1 MEELLPYY
9 ERELVYLNTVGRELA
24 HQYPRLASELGLGA
38 EGHEDP
44 HIRRLIQACALLN
57 ARTARKLDDDY
68 PEFTEALLG
77 SLYPYFLEGI
87 PSCSI
92 ARIAHTGR
100 GQEQQL
106 SAKPERVETVP
117 RGTEMSALHGKGTA
131 CRFRTASPLTLAPV
145 GVARAR
151 YEPLVHAPAQVRLP
165 ARATGQVAITI
176 ESAAPARLLRQLGL
190 PRLRLYVDADPLLA
204 AALIDTLFMH
214 VGASYLEVGDG
225 GPWRQLER
233 MPLALGGFDDD
244 DALVPLRPN
253 QHAAYRLLSEYF
265 AFPDKFH
272 FIDIDLGRLAPLLP
286 AAAHRF
292 TLHLVVNGLQ
302 GDSGAARLLG
312 TLDASHLAP
321 DCAPVVNLFHQAAMP
336 VRITHRSAMYE
347 VVPGRHEEDVEVYSI
362 DTVNVLRT
370 AEGRV
375 QSIAYRPC
383 YGLRHG
389 EGGEGSALRERYWF
403 ARRDERGMSR
413 PRPRM
418 TIGFADAG
426 FSLGPDEQCVA
437 SIDLTC
443 TNGAHAASTGFGAPD
458 GDLASETATGGLP
471 IHLLRRPTL
480 PQRFPSSGGA
490 HWRLVAQLALNHRSL
505 GDLDAF
511 REVLALYDVARS
523 AATQRQI
530 AGITAM
536 ETLSSTAWMRNRNGA
551 TLVHGLEVRMTV
563 DEEAFAGSSL
573 YVFAEVVNRF
583 FGLYVHVN
591 SFTRLVVR
599 AARTDRELLRC
610 DPRNGKLTLV

>member
-24 HQYPRLASELGLGA
+24 SQYPRLANELGMGA
-38 EGHEDP
+38 EGSEDP

-57 ARTARKLDDDY
+57 ARTAKKLDDDY

-77 SLYPYFLEGI
+77 SLYPAFLQGI

-92 ARIAHTGR
+92 ARIGKGAGA
-100 GQEQQL
+100 QL
-106 SAKPERVETVP
+106 AGKLERVEAVP
-117 RGTEMSALHGKGTA
+117 RGTEMSALHAKGTT
-131 CRFRTASPLTLAPV
+131 CRFRTAGPLMLAPV
-145 GVARAR
+145 GVARAC
-151 YEPLVHAPAQVRLP
+151 YEPVVHAPAHVRLP
-165 ARATGQVAITI
+165 PRATGQVAVTI
-176 ESAAPARLLRQLGL
+176 ESAMPARLLRQLGL

-204 AALIDTLFMH
+204 ASLIDTLFMQ
-214 VGASYLEVGDG
+214 VGASYLEIGDG

-233 MPLALGGFDDD
+233 MPLALGGFGDE
-244 DALVPLRPN
+244 DALVPLRPSE
-253 QHAAYRLLSEYF
+253 HAAYRLLSEYF

-272 FIDIDLGRLAPLLP
+272 FIDIDLGKLAPMLP

-292 TLHLVVNGLQ
+292 TLHLIVNGLH

-312 TLDASHLAP
+312 TLEAAHLVP
-321 DCAPVVNLFHQAAMP
+321 GCAPVVNLFHQAAMP
-336 VRITHRSAMYE
+336 VRITHRTAMYD

-362 DTVNVLRT
+362 DSVNVLRT
-370 AEGRV
+370 AEGRM
-375 QSIAYRPC
+375 QSIAYRPY

-389 EGGEGSALRERYWF
+389 EGGEGSKLRERYWF
-403 ARRDERGMSR
+403 ARRDDRGLHR
-413 PRPRM
+413 QRM
-418 TIGFADAG
+418 KIGFTDAG

-443 TNGAHAASTGFGAPD
+443 TNGAHAATTGFGAPG
-458 GDLASETATGGLP
+458 GDLSSETATNGLP

-505 GDLDAF
+505 GELDAF
-511 REVLALYDVARS
+511 REVLTLYDVSRS

-530 AGITAM
+530 AGITDM
-536 ETLSSTAWMRNRNGA
+536 ETAPATAWMRNKIGA

-583 FGLYVHVN
+583 FGLYVHIN
-591 SFTRLVVR
+591 SFTRLVLR
-599 AARTDRELLRC
+599 SAQTDRELLRC
-610 DPRNGKLTLV
+610 EPRNGSLTLV

>member
-24 HQYPRLASELGLGA
+24 HQYPRLANELGLGA
-38 EGHEDP
+38 EGTEDP

-77 SLYPYFLEGI
+77 SLYPYFLQGI

-92 ARIAHTGR
+92 ARIDSDAGAQA
-100 GQEQQL
+100 GG
-106 SAKPERVETVP
+106 KPERAETVP
-117 RGTEMSALHGKGTA
+117 RGTEMSALHAKGTA
-131 CRFRTASPLTLAPV
+131 CRFRTTSPLTLAPV

-151 YEPLVHAPAQVRLP
+151 YEPVVHAPAHVRLP
-165 ARATGQVAITI
+165 ARATGQVAVTI
-176 ESAAPARLLRQLGL
+176 ESAVPARLLRQLGM

-204 AALIDTLFMH
+204 ASLIDILFMR
-214 VGASYLEVGDG
+214 VGASYLEIGDG

-233 MPLALGGFDDD
+233 MPLALGGFGDD
-244 DALVPLRPN
+244 DALVPLRPSE
-253 QHAAYRLLSEYF
+253 HGAYRLLSEYF

-272 FIDIDLGRLAPLLP
+272 FIDIDLGKLGPMLP

-292 TLHLVVNGLQ
+292 TLHLIVNGLH

-312 TLDASHLAP
+312 TLSAAHLAP
-321 DCAPVVNLFHQAAMP
+321 GCTPVVNLFQQAAMP
-336 VRITHRSAMYE
+336 VRITHRSAMYD
-347 VVPGRHEEDVEVYSI
+347 VLPGRHEEDVEVYSI

-375 QSIAYRPC
+375 QSIAYRPY

-389 EGGEGSALRERYWF
+389 EGGEGCTLRERYWF
-403 ARRDERGMSR
+403 ARRDDRGVHR
-413 PRPRM
+413 HRM
-418 TIGFADAG
+418 KIGFTDAG
-426 FSLGPDEQCVA
+426 FSLAPDEQCVA

-443 TNGAHAASTGFGAPD
+443 TNGAHAPSTGFGAPG
-458 GDLASETATGGLP
+458 GDLSSETATGGLP
-471 IHLLRRPTL
+471 IRLLRRPT
-480 PQRFPSSGGA
+480 PPHRFPSSGGA

-511 REVLALYDVARS
+511 REVLSLYDVSRS

-530 AGITAM
+530 AGIAAM
-536 ETLSSTAWMRNRNGA
+536 ETLPSTAWMRTRIGA
-551 TLVHGLEVRMTV
+551 TLVHGTEVRMTV

-583 FGLYVHVN
+583 FGLYVHIN

-599 AARTDRELLRC
+599 SAQTDRELLRC
-610 DPRNGKLTLV
+610 EPRNGNLTLV

>member
-24 HQYPRLASELGLGA
+24 HQYPRLASELGIGA
-38 EGHEDP
+38 EGTEDP

-77 SLYPYFLEGI
+77 SLYPYFLQGI
-87 PSCSI
+87 PACSI
-92 ARIAHTGR
+92 ARVGSEHAPQATG
-100 GQEQQL
+100 
-106 SAKPERVETVP
+106 KPERVETVP
-117 RGTEMSALHGKGTA
+117 RGTEMSALHHKGTA

-151 YEPLVHAPAQVRLP
+151 YEPVVHAPAHVRLP
-165 ARATGQVAITI
+165 ARATGQIAITI
-176 ESAAPARLLRQLGL
+176 DSAAPARLLRQLGM

-214 VGASYLEVGDG
+214 VGASYLEIGDG

-233 MPLALGGFDDD
+233 MPLSLGGFGDD
-244 DALVPLRPN
+244 DALVPLRPSD
-253 QHAAYRLLSEYF
+253 HAAYRLLSEYF
-265 AFPDKFH
+265 AFADKFH
-272 FIDIDLGRLAPLLP
+272 FIDIDLGKLAPMLP

-292 TLHLVVNGLQ
+292 TLHLIVSGLH

-312 TLDASHLAP
+312 TLQASHLLP
-321 DCAPVVNLFHQAAMP
+321 GCAPVVNLFHQAAMP
-336 VRITHRSAMYE
+336 VRITHRTAMYD
-347 VVPGRHEEDVEVYSI
+347 VLPGRHEEDVEVYSI
-362 DTVNVLRT
+362 DSVNVLRT
-370 AEGRV
+370 LEGRV
-375 QSIAYRPC
+375 QSIAYRPY

-389 EGGEGSALRERYWF
+389 EGAELRERYWF
-403 ARRDERGMSR
+403 ARRDERSVHR
-413 PRPRM
+413 QRM
-418 TIGFADAG
+418 KIGFTDAG
-426 FSLGPDEQCVA
+426 FSLTPDEQCVA

-443 TNGAHAASTGFGAPD
+443 TNGVHATTTGFGAPG
-458 GDLASETATGGLP
+458 GDLTSETATGGLP

-480 PQRFPSSGGA
+480 PHRFPSSGGA

-511 REVLALYDVARS
+511 REVLTLYDVSRS

-536 ETLSSTAWMRNRNGA
+536 ETLLSSAWMRNKIGA
-551 TLVHGLEVRMTV
+551 TLVHGTEVRMTV
-563 DEEAFAGSSL
+563 DEEAFAGSSV

-583 FGLYVHVN
+583 FGLYVHIN

-599 AARTDRELLRC
+599 SAQTDRELLRC
-610 DPRNGKLTLV
+610 EPRNGNLTLV

>member
-38 EGHEDP
+38 EGLEDP

-77 SLYPYFLEGI
+77 SLYPYFLQGI

-92 ARIAHTGR
+92 ARIGSGSAPQGP
-100 GQEQQL
+100 GKVEQVQ
-106 SAKPERVETVP
+106 TVP
-117 RGTEMSALHGKGTA
+117 RGTEMSALHAKGTV
-131 CRFRTASPLTLAPV
+131 CRFRTAGSLMLAPV

-151 YEPLVHAPAQVRLP
+151 YEPVVHAPAHVRLP
-165 ARATGQVAITI
+165 PRATGQVAVTI
-176 ESAAPARLLRQLGL
+176 ESAVPARLLRQLGL

-204 AALIDTLFMH
+204 ASLIDTLFMH
-214 VGASYLEVGDG
+214 IGASYLEIGDG

-233 MPLALGGFDDD
+233 MPLALGGFGDD
-244 DALVPLRPN
+244 DALVPLRPSE
-253 QHAAYRLLSEYF
+253 HAAYRLLSEYF

-272 FIDIDLGRLAPLLP
+272 FIDIDLGRLAPMLP

-292 TLHLVVNGLQ
+292 TLHLIVNGLH

-312 TLDASHLAP
+312 TLEASHLVP
-321 DCAPVVNLFHQAAMP
+321 GCAPVVNLFHQAAMP
-336 VRITHRSAMYE
+336 VRITHRTAMYD

-375 QSIAYRPC
+375 QSIAYRPY

-389 EGGEGSALRERYWF
+389 EGGELRERYWF
-403 ARRDERGMSR
+403 ARRDDRGMHR
-413 PRPRM
+413 QRM
-418 TIGFADAG
+418 KIGFTDAG
-426 FSLGPDEQCVA
+426 FTLAPDEQCVA

-458 GDLASETATGGLP
+458 GDLSSETATGGLP

-480 PQRFPSSGGA
+480 PHRFPSSGGA

-511 REVLALYDVARS
+511 REVLTLYDVSRS

-536 ETLSSTAWMRNRNGA
+536 ETASSTAWMRNKSGA

-583 FGLYVHVN
+583 FGLYVHIN

-599 AARTDRELLRC
+599 SAQTDRELLRC
-610 DPRNGKLTLV
+610 EPRNGSLTLV